1 MEASAYFDSLISQGY
16 SSEQAKKYTLQYY
29 PDFETTQPETNSI
42 HISESTPPPIPLPTP
57 NLGMPLLPPDDLSPP
72 LHGGVISAP
81 ETLVPNNSQ
90 KESNLNRF
98 SRRTCYC
105 WSLWNFVYIGC
116 LRRRR

>member
-29 PDFETTQPETNSI
+29 PDFETTQPETNPI

-72 LHGGVISAP
+72 LHDGVVSAP

-90 KESNLNRF
+90 KKKVISIALASVLAVSYTHLTLPTTN
-98 SRRTCYC
+98 S
-105 WSLWNFVYIGC
+105 V
-116 LRRRR
+116 